1 MGPPPTSRIL
11 SVLSLHTL
19 EPGLLLAAPRL
30 ADPNFERTVVLL
42 GLHGDGEGSLG
53 WTMNGPVIERA
64 STIVRATG
72 LVEEGKPL
80 PHRRGFGRPAR
91 RGGPVSRESVW
102 ILYRASAGAE
112 LLPGS
117 LDVQGAVAVTSAP
130 DALRAL
136 VAGDGPDDFRLLI
149 GYAGW
154 APGQLAEE
162 VALGAWLPAPLDAEL
177 LLHEDVDSLW
187 QRAYENAIG
196 TVPTAF
202 VPKSRGSA

>member
-1 MGPPPTSRIL
+1 VWSRIL
-11 SVLSLHTL
+11 GALSLHKI

-30 ADPNFERTVVLL
+30 GDPNFERTVVLL
-42 GLHGDGEGSLG
+42 GLHGDDEGSLG

-72 LVEEGKPL
+72 LVDEAGEL
-80 PHRRGFGRPAR
+80 PHRPGFARHAR

-102 ILYRASAGAE
+102 ILYAVREGVK

-117 LDVQGAVAVTSAP
+117 LNVQESMAVTSTP

-136 VAGDGPDDFRLLI
+136 VAGDGPDDFRLLV

-162 VALGAWLPAPLDAEL
+162 MSEGAWLPAPIDAAL
-177 LLHEDVDSLW
+177 LLHEDVDTLW
-187 QRAYENAIG
+187 ERAYDKAIG

-202 VPKSRGSA
+202 VTGTRGSA